1 MTWGHVVMQYDDPF
15 ISDHAPMLLIMVS
28 ANYNIKVPFKF
39 FNIWAEHKD
48 FMNIVEEIWQKTSST
63 NNMKNIW
70 MKLKNLRPVLR
81 KLNNEEFKFIKQK
94 IKKARQDFKS
104 TQEQIQLKNNIDLLA
119 EERKLLQELKNGH
132 LWKRVPYN
140 RKLKQVLDQ
149 AWRLKQQVFLSIN

>member
-1 MTWGHVVMQYDDPF
+1 
-15 ISDHAPMLLIMVS
+15 MVS
-28 ANYNIKVPFKF
+28 ANYNIKVSFKF
-39 FNIWAEHKD
+39 FNIWVEHKD
-48 FMNIVEEIWQKTSST
+48 FMKIVEEIWQNTSST

-70 MKLKNLRPVLR
+70 MKLKNLRTVLR

>member
-1 MTWGHVVMQYDDPF
+1 MMTWGHVVMQYDYPF

-81 KLNNEEFKFIKQK
+81 KLNNEEFKFIKQR
-94 IKKARQDFKS
+94 IEKARQDLKS
-104 TQEQIQLKNNIDLLA
+104 TQE
-119 EERKLLQELKNGH
+119 
-132 LWKRVPYN
+132 
-140 RKLKQVLDQ
+140 
-149 AWRLKQQVFLSIN
+149 